1 LSGGAGVANFLI
13 VGASRGLGAAFSLGL
28 PQAGDTLWL
37 LARGKPDLGNRDG
50 ARRHWIEADLA
61 APNAA
66 DKIAA
71 AIGDRP
77 LDVVIYNAG
86 IWEAEAF
93 SSRYDFEQVDD
104 AETARIITVNL
115 TAAITCL
122 RRVLPNLRR
131 GTNAKVILIGSTSG
145 LDNASGPEVAYA
157 ASKFGLRGVAHAL
170 RENLRQD
177 RIAVTC
183 LNPGNIG
190 AIKVEQGVVSSRPH
204 EDRTMIPP
212 QDLLEIVRCLMR
224 LSNASCVK
232 EIDVMAMTDPV

>member
-1 LSGGAGVANFLI
+1 VASLLI
-13 VGASRGLGAAFSLGL
+13 FGASRGLGAAFSIGL
-28 PQAGDTLWL
+28 PQPGDTFWL
-37 LARGKPDLGNRDG
+37 VSRGRPDLSDRDG

-61 APNAA
+61 AAGVA
-66 DKIAA
+66 DEIAA
-71 AIGDRP
+71 AVGDQP

-86 IWEAEAF
+86 IWEAAAF
-93 SSRYDFEQVDD
+93 SSRYDFEQVGD
-104 AETARIITVNL
+104 AETTRIITVNL
-115 TAAITCL
+115 TAAIACL

-131 GTNAKVILIGSTSG
+131 AANPKVILIGSTSG
-145 LDNASGPEVAYA
+145 LDNSSGPEVAYA

-190 AIKVEQGVVSSRPH
+190 TINVEQGVVTTRPH